1 MALKISFH
9 GGKCCGIRHIYGF
22 TFWPFQKSFEPELL
36 ANDEFESSDRYGH
49 DVHSATNV
57 FHKAAPAEPLYERL
71 DRYIKF
77 LREFRPGGVV
87 EVCLAKKKGDFDQ
100 IAMHEA
106 ELFKHGFHL
115 VTELPYNS
123 NSKNVIRIY
132 HLVMTVHELCHKQS
146 LLCVSFTK
154 E

>member
-1 MALKISFH
+1 MLKISFH

-22 TFWPFQKSFEPELL
+22 TYFTTQNSLEPELL
-36 ANDEFESSDRYGH
+36 ANDKFEWSDRYGH
-49 DVHSATNV
+49 DVSSANNV
-57 FHKAAPAEPLYERL
+57 FHKAAPAESLYERL

-77 LREFRPGGVV
+77 LRWYRPGGVV
-87 EVCLAKKKGDFDQ
+87 EVCLAKSKNYFDQ

-132 HLVMTVHELCHKQS
+132 HLVMTVE
-146 LLCVSFTK
+146 
-154 E
+154 

>member
-9 GGKCCGIRHIYGF
+9 GGKCCGIRHIHGF
-22 TFWPFQKSFEPELL
+22 PHWPYQKSLEPELE
-36 ANDEFESSDRYGH
+36 ANNEFSSLDRQGF
-49 DVHSATNV
+49 DVSSATNV
-57 FHKAAPAEPLYERL
+57 FYKAAPAESLYDRL
-71 DRYIKF
+71 SRYITF

-87 EVCLAKKKGDFDQ
+87 EVCLAKSRKEDFDQ

-115 VTELPYNS
+115 VTELLYNS

-132 HLVMTVHELCHKQS
+132 HLVMTV
-146 LLCVSFTK
+146 
-154 E
+154 

>member
-9 GGKCCGIRHIYGF
+9 GGKCCGLKHIHGF
-22 TFWPFQKSFEPELL
+22 THYPFVKALEPELL
-36 ANDEFESSDRYGH
+36 ANNEFESLDRYGR
-49 DVHSATNV
+49 DVSSATNV
-57 FHKAAPAEPLYERL
+57 FHKAAPAEPLYDRL
-71 DRYIKF
+71 SRYIQF

-87 EVCLAKKKGDFDQ
+87 EVCLAKKKDDFDQ

-106 ELFKHGFHL
+106 ELFKHGFRL

-132 HLVMTVHELCHKQS
+132 HLIMTMHE
-146 LLCVSFTK
+146 
-154 E
+154 